1 MNQKQDKLEWLLQ
14 TKETRQYFEKS
25 TWVTL
30 RASNHQ
36 KQGEYRE
43 ICFVEEY
50 FGCYSVAFS
59 PEHKER
65 ASELTWSQFGGMEVL
80 PYAYDD
86 GHYSPIEEYEI
97 GDKEPV
103 GVNLIFNHPQPVI
116 GGNKWI
122 INPDLIVALRLIKEG
137 NNWVRPEENFVIVIQ
152 EELDSDGNHISIR
165 IKREFLLDYLAARN
179 LSLRLS
185 YYRQRVE
192 NVDNLSTSPY
202 FSLQNTQEERDG
214 GRFEILIRHLN
225 DIYGGG
231 WSMFRVWRTDIDEN
245 DDAPLMTEETDQNT
259 AYEQK
264 QGYESGYVGIRV
276 ESEFWRDEWIEHKN
290 QSIRIRGDND
300 LNLPSFIVETDGS
313 RLASEKLNNENVGR
327 WLWFRTGII
336 NELLNCRGFKLKW
349 YTAQTGAIHST
360 SGYRTHFGINNADLI
375 TVYAYDIARLDSW
388 EQHLWAGHN
397 VVHDGK
403 VSSELLDSQVKVQP
417 AKTYAVED
425 LLFKYLD
432 ALERDFLKKYNKPL
446 FSQKLDEQMI
456 QNISRFASMDK
467 ASLLRLAKDLVRVF
481 TDRLNVKSLRE
492 ISQHKDKDRLGSNK
506 LLQDIIAQTIGED
519 KAKSL
524 FSNIVGI
531 YDMRLGDAHP
541 TGSKI
546 DDAIK
551 LAGIDENLSYLRQ
564 GEQLI
569 HNLQKAISDIGYVL
583 FVLNENAKQ

>member
-1 MNQKQDKLEWLLQ
+1 
-14 TKETRQYFEKS
+14 
-25 TWVTL
+25 
-30 RASNHQ
+30 
-36 KQGEYRE
+36 
-43 ICFVEEY
+43 
-50 FGCYSVAFS
+50 
-59 PEHKER
+59 
-65 ASELTWSQFGGMEVL
+65 
-80 PYAYDD
+80 
-86 GHYSPIEEYEI
+86 
-97 GDKEPV
+97 
-103 GVNLIFNHPQPVI
+103 
-116 GGNKWI
+116 
-122 INPDLIVALRLIKEG
+122 
-137 NNWVRPEENFVIVIQ
+137 
-152 EELDSDGNHISIR
+152 
-165 IKREFLLDYLAARN
+165 
-179 LSLRLS
+179 
-185 YYRQRVE
+185 
-192 NVDNLSTSPY
+192 
-202 FSLQNTQEERDG
+202 
-214 GRFEILIRHLN
+214 
-225 DIYGGG
+225 
-231 WSMFRVWRTDIDEN
+231 MFRVWRTDIDEN

-290 QSIRIRGDND
+290 QSIRIRGDKD

-313 RLASEKLNNENVGR
+313 RLASEKLNNEDVGR

-336 NELLNCRGFKLKW
+336 NELLNCRGFKLEW
-349 YTAQTGAIHST
+349 HTAQTGAIHST

-375 TVYAYDIARLDSW
+375 TVYAYDIAKLDSW

-397 VVHDGK
+397 VVPDGK

-425 LLFKYLD
+425 LLFKCLD

-446 FSQKLDEQMI
+446 FSHKLDEQMI

-492 ISQHKDKDRLGSNK
+492 ISQHKDKDKLGSNK

-531 YDMRLGDAHP
+531 YNMRLGDAHP

-569 HNLQKAISDIGYVL
+569 HNLQKAITYIGYVL
-583 FVLNENAKQ
+583 FVLNKNAKQ

>member
-43 ICFVEEY
+43 IGFAEEY
-50 FGCYSVAFS
+50 FVCYSVAFS
-59 PEHKER
+59 PEHKKE
-65 ASELTWSQFGGMEVL
+65 ASELTWSQFSGMEVL

-97 GDKEPV
+97 SDKEPV

-137 NNWVRPEENFVIVIQ
+137 YNWVRPEENFVIVIQ

-185 YYRQRVE
+185 YYRQRAE
-192 NVDNLSTSPY
+192 NVNDLSTSPY
-202 FSLQNTQEERDG
+202 FSLQNIEEERDG
-214 GRFEILIRHLN
+214 GRFEILIRNLN

-231 WSMFRVWRTDIDEN
+231 WSSFRLWRTDVDES
-245 DDAPLMTEETDQNT
+245 DDAPVMTEETDENT
-259 AYEQK
+259 KYEQK
-264 QGYESGYVGIRV
+264 QGYIDGYIGIRV

-290 QSIRIRGDND
+290 QSIRIRGDKD

-313 RLASEKLNNENVGR
+313 RLASEKLNNEDVGR
-327 WLWFRTGII
+327 WLWFRVGII
-336 NELLNCRGFKLKW
+336 NELLNCRGFKLEW

-360 SGYRTHFGINNADLI
+360 SGYRTHFGINNSDLI

-388 EQHLWAGHN
+388 EQRLWAGHN
-397 VVHDGK
+397 VVPDGK
-403 VSSELLDSQVKVQP
+403 VSSELLDSQVKVRP
-417 AKTYAVED
+417 ARTYAAED

-432 ALERDFLKKYNKPL
+432 LLERDFFKKYNKPL
-446 FSQKLDEQMI
+446 FSQELDEQMTP
-456 QNISRFASMDK
+456 NISRFSSIDK
-467 ASLLRLAKDLVRVF
+467 TSLLRLAKDLVRVF

-492 ISQHKDKDRLGSNK
+492 ISQHKDKDKLGSNK
-506 LLQDIIAQTIGED
+506 LLQDIISQKIGAD
-519 KAKSL
+519 KAKAL

-569 HNLQKAISDIGYVL
+569 QNLQKTISYIGYVL
-583 FVLNENAKQ
+583 FALDEKANQ

>member
-36 KQGEYRE
+36 KQGECRE
-43 ICFVEEY
+43 IGFVEEY
-50 FGCYSVAFS
+50 FSCYSVAFP

-65 ASELTWSQFGGMEVL
+65 ASELTLSQFGGMEVL

-192 NVDNLSTSPY
+192 NVDDFSISPY
-202 FSLQNTQEERDG
+202 YSLKNTQEERDN
-214 GRFEILIRHLN
+214 GRFEILIRDLN
-225 DIYGGG
+225 DVYGGG
-231 WSMFRVWRTDIDEN
+231 WSMFRVWRTDVDEN

-264 QGYESGYVGIRV
+264 QGYESGYVGTRV

-290 QSIRIRGDND
+290 QSIRVRRDKD
-300 LNLPSFIVETDGS
+300 LNSPSFIVETDGS
-313 RLASEKLNNENVGR
+313 RLASEKLNNEDVGR
-327 WLWFRTGII
+327 WLWFRVGII
-336 NELLNCRGFKLKW
+336 NELLNCRGFKLEW
-349 YTAQTGAIHST
+349 CTAQTGIIHST
-360 SGYRTHFGINNADLI
+360 SGYRTHFGINDSDLI

-397 VVHDGK
+397 VVPDGK
-403 VSSELLDSQVKVQP
+403 VSSELLDAQVKVQP
-417 AKTYAVED
+417 ANTHAVEN
-425 LLFKYLD
+425 LLLSYLNL
-432 ALERDFLKKYNKPL
+432 LERDFLRKYNKPL
-446 FSQKLDEQMI
+446 FSHKLDEQMI
-456 QNISRFASMDK
+456 QNISRFSSIDK

-492 ISQHKDKDRLGSNK
+492 ISQHKDKDKLGSNK

-569 HNLQKAISDIGYVL
+569 HNLQKAISYIGYVL
-583 FVLNENAKQ
+583 FVLNENTKQ

>member
-14 TKETRQYFEKS
+14 IKETRQYFEKS

-43 ICFVEEY
+43 IGFVEEY
-50 FGCYSVAFS
+50 FGCYSVAFP

-116 GGNKWI
+116 GGNKWV
-122 INPDLIVALRLIKEG
+122 INPDLIVALRLIKEE

-276 ESEFWRDEWIEHKN
+276 ESEFWRDEWIEHKS
-290 QSIRIRGDND
+290 QSIRIRGDKD

-327 WLWFRTGII
+327 WLWFRADII
-336 NELLNCRGFKLKW
+336 NELLNCRGFKLEW

-360 SGYRTHFGINNADLI
+360 SGYKTHFGINNADLI

-397 VVHDGK
+397 VVPDGK

-417 AKTYAVED
+417 ARTYAAED
-425 LLFKYLD
+425 LLFKCLD
-432 ALERDFLKKYNKPL
+432 VLERDFFKKYNKPL

-456 QNISRFASMDK
+456 QNISRFSSVDK
-467 ASLLRLAKDLVRVF
+467 TSLLRLAKDLVRVF
-481 TDRLNVKSLRE
+481 TDRLNLKSLRE
-492 ISQHKDKDRLGSNK
+492 ISQHKDKDKLGSNK
-506 LLQDIIAQTIGED
+506 LLQDIISQKIGDD

-524 FSNIVGI
+524 FSNIFGI

-546 DDAIK
+546 DEAIK
-551 LAGIDENLSYLRQ
+551 LAGIDENLSYLQQ

-569 HNLQKAISDIGYVL
+569 RNLQKSISYIGYVL
-583 FVLNENAKQ
+583 FVLDENVKQ

>member
-30 RASNHQ
+30 RASNRQ
-36 KQGEYRE
+36 KQGECRE
-43 ICFVEEY
+43 IGFVEEC
-50 FGCYSVAFS
+50 FSCYSVAFP

-65 ASELTWSQFGGMEVL
+65 ASEFTWSQFGGMEVL

-137 NNWVRPEENFVIVIQ
+137 NNWIRPEENFVIVIQ

-202 FSLQNTQEERDG
+202 FSLQNTQEERDN
-214 GRFEILIRHLN
+214 GRFEILIRDLN
-225 DIYGGG
+225 DVYGGG

-327 WLWFRTGII
+327 WLWFRVGII
-336 NELLNCRGFKLKW
+336 NELLNCRGFKLEW
-349 YTAQTGAIHST
+349 CTAQTGVIHST
-360 SGYRTHFGINNADLI
+360 SGYRTHFGINDSDLI

-397 VVHDGK
+397 VVPDGK
-403 VSSELLDSQVKVQP
+403 VSSELLDAQVKVQP
-417 AKTYAVED
+417 ANTHAVEN
-425 LLFKYLD
+425 LLLSYLNL
-432 ALERDFLKKYNKPL
+432 LERDFLRKYNKPL
-446 FSQKLDEQMI
+446 FSHKLDEQMT

-492 ISQHKDKDRLGSNK
+492 ISQHKDKDKLGSNK

-569 HNLQKAISDIGYVL
+569 HNLQKAISYIGYVL
-583 FVLNENAKQ
+583 FVLNENTKQ